1 MAAYNFQAPFV
12 EVISNDMKKQTVVR
26 LSNKSRGTSTFR
38 GCIIYWH

>member
-12 EVISNDMKKQTVVR
+12 DASKNDMKKQTVVR

-38 GCIIYWH
+38 GYVIYWH